1 MSKTKPIFEGELE
14 RLEKLVDKLENGE
27 LGLEESLT
35 AFEEGT
41 KLAKALTKILNE
53 AQMRVLKLTADGQ
66 GEFQLDDFGDDAEE

>member
-14 RLEKLVDKLENGE
+14 RLEKLVDRLENGE
-27 LGLEESLT
+27 LGLEESLK

-41 KLAKALTKILNE
+41 KLAKSLTKILNE
-53 AQMRVLKLTADGQ
+53 AQMRVVKLCDDGQ